1 MSVTISVGD
10 KVPEFSTTNQRGEEV
25 SPSSLAGA
33 PALLVFFPFAFSGIC
48 TGELCEIRDNFSDFN
63 NLGVRVVGISCDP
76 GFSLAAWA
84 KDEGYEFD
92 VASDFWPHGE
102 IAKKFGV
109 FNEGIGAAERGSFLL
124 DADGTVRWIVKTE
137 LGQSRSLDEY
147 KSAIAEISTIA

>member
-1 MSVTISVGD
+1 MTISVGD
-10 KVPEFSTTNQRGEEV
+10 KVPEFSTTNQHGEEV
-25 SPSSLAGA
+25 SPANLAGA

-84 KDEGYEFD
+84 KTEGYEFD

-124 DADGTVRWIVKTE
+124 DAEGTVRWIVKTE

-147 KSAIAEISTIA
+147 KSAIAEITANT